1 MQITSYNPHLGLLRS
16 EHCWGEHRTVY
27 SGRSEADVVMTSIR
41 RFGVREMSLSG
52 SGLFLIRQRGFQV
65 ALALWV
71 LISVAVVPLCHGT
84 MPLPIGPH
92 PGKPA
97 AMAISGSIAV
107 IFMVLEIGLVALI
120 TRRRAWPDL
129 AERAPERSVA
139 LRETIALWLYG
150 AFVLLAARFIGL
162 HFFGEGIAMHLN
174 GSLVG
179 ATRVQSP
186 GEVYTWAAYNGVLL
200 ALIPYVV
207 FRMRGYS
214 TQQLSLKSASL
225 KNDVLVI
232 VVVLAF
238 SAGMDMMGS
247 NIFQL
252 TRHQQLVGGLL
263 SFWLHLFGTDLPIMI
278 LIYAIL
284 MPRYFKLFSP
294 MTAYLLGAVSY
305 PTMHIFES
313 GTRYDSIAA
322 AALSLTFVYLLFV
335 PAGLMKS
342 FLTWRTGNAW
352 VHVWAYHAISPHVTV
367 DTRLIVSDFGIK

>member
-1 MQITSYNPHLGLLRS
+1 MTMNERFNGIGWLSRQRALYVAILLWLLLCGAGLLFSRHTPS
-16 EHCWGEHRTVY
+16 FTGL
-27 SGRSEADVVMTSIR
+27 VVGSSRYLVLVVLMFGLVVLLTRKRPVIDLAQRAPESSIAR
-41 RFGVREMSLSG
+41 RET
-52 SGLFLIRQRGFQV
+52 
-65 ALALWV
+65 LAIWAY
-71 LISVAVVPLCHGT
+71 VAVVMLAGR
-84 MPLPIGPH
+84 LIGQH
-92 PGKPA
+92 
-97 AMAISGSIAV
+97 
-107 IFMVLEIGLVALI
+107 L
-120 TRRRAWPDL
+120 
-129 AERAPERSVA
+129 
-139 LRETIALWLYG
+139 
-150 AFVLLAARFIGL
+150 
-162 HFFGEGIAMHLN
+162 FGEGIALHLN

-186 GEVYTWAAYNGVLL
+186 IEVYTWAAYNGILL

-214 TQQLSLKSASL
+214 NEQLSLKSANL
-225 KNDVLVI
+225 KSDLLVI

-252 TRHQQLVGGLL
+252 TRHQQFVGGLM

-278 LIYAIL
+278 VIYSIL
-284 MPRYFKLFSP
+284 MPRYFKLSSP
-294 MTAYLLGAVSY
+294 MTAYLLGAISY
-305 PTMHIFES
+305 PTIHIFES
-313 GTRYDSIAA
+313 GTRYDSIGAA
-322 AALSLTFVYLLFV
+322 AMSLTFVYLLFI

>member
-1 MQITSYNPHLGLLRS
+1 MAMNERFGGIGWVVRQKALYVAILVWLLLCGVGLLFSRLAPFFR
-16 EHCWGEHRTVY
+16 GL
-27 SGRSEADVVMTSIR
+27 VV
-41 RFGVREMSLSG
+41 G
-52 SGLFLIRQRGFQV
+52 SSRYL
-65 ALALWV
+65 V
-71 LISVAVVPLCHGT
+71 LVVL
-84 MPLPIGPH
+84 M
-92 PGKPA
+92 
-97 AMAISGSIAV
+97 
-107 IFMVLEIGLVALI
+107 FGLVALL
-120 TRRRAWPDL
+120 TRKRRVIDL
-129 AERAPERSVA
+129 GQRAPESSTAR
-139 LRETIALWLYG
+139 RET
-150 AFVLLAARFIGL
+150 LAMLCYAAIVMVAGRLIGQHL
-162 HFFGEGIAMHLN
+162 FGEGIALHLN

-186 GEVYTWAAYNGVLL
+186 IEVYTWAAYNGILL

-214 TQQLSLKSASL
+214 NEQLSLKSANL
-225 KNDVLVI
+225 KSDVLVI

-238 SAGMDMMGS
+238 SCGMDMMGP

-252 TRHQQLVGGLL
+252 TRHQQLVGGLM

-278 LIYAIL
+278 FIYSIL
-284 MPRYFKLFSP
+284 MPRYFKMFSP

-313 GTRYDSIAA
+313 GTRYDSMRAA
-322 AALSLTFVYLLFV
+322 AMSLTFVYLLFI

-367 DTRLIVSDFGIK
+367 DTRLIVNDFGIK

>member
-1 MQITSYNPHLGLLRS
+1 MAMNERLKGIGWGVRQRALYVAILVWLLLSGVGLFFSR
-16 EHCWGEHRTVY
+16 HTP
-27 SGRSEADVVMTSIR
+27 
-41 RFGVREMSLSG
+41 RFG
-52 SGLFLIRQRGFQV
+52 
-65 ALALWV
+65 
-71 LISVAVVPLCHGT
+71 
-84 MPLPIGPH
+84 
-92 PGKPA
+92 
-97 AMAISGSIAV
+97 
-107 IFMVLEIGLVALI
+107 GLVIGSSKYLVLVVLMFGLVMLL
-120 TRRRAWPDL
+120 TRKRPVFDL
-129 AERAPERSVA
+129 GQRAPESGIAGREAVA
-139 LRETIALWLYG
+139 MWVY
-150 AFVLLAARFIGL
+150 AATVMVAGRLIGQHL
-162 HFFGEGIAMHLN
+162 FGEGIALHLN

-186 GEVYTWAAYNGVLL
+186 IEVYTWAAYNGILL

-214 TQQLSLKSASL
+214 NDQLSLKSANLTS
-225 KNDVLVI
+225 DVLVI

-238 SAGMDMMGS
+238 SVGMDMMGS

-252 TRHQQLVGGLL
+252 TRHQQLVGGLM

-278 LIYAIL
+278 FLYSIL

-294 MTAYLLGAVSY
+294 MTAFLLGAVSY

-313 GTRYDSIAA
+313 GTRYDSIGAA
-322 AALSLTFVYLLFV
+322 AMSLTFVYLLLI

>member
-1 MQITSYNPHLGLLRS
+1 MGERFSGIGWLVRQRAFYVAILLWLLLCGAGLL
-16 EHCWGEHRTVY
+16 
-27 SGRSEADVVMTSIR
+27 
-41 RFGVREMSLSG
+41 
-52 SGLFLIRQRGFQV
+52 
-65 ALALWV
+65 
-71 LISVAVVPLCHGT
+71 ISRHTP
-84 MPLPIGPH
+84 
-92 PGKPA
+92 
-97 AMAISGSIAV
+97 SYR
-107 IFMVLEIGLVALI
+107 GLVVGSSRYLVLVVLMFGLVMLL
-120 TRRRAWPDL
+120 TRKRPVPDL
-129 AERAPERSVA
+129 AERAPESSIAR
-139 LRETIALWLYG
+139 RET
-150 AFVLLAARFIGL
+150 LAMWAYVAVVMVAGRLIGQHL
-162 HFFGEGIAMHLN
+162 FGEGIALHLN

-186 GEVYTWAAYNGVLL
+186 IEVYTWAAYNGILL

-214 TQQLSLKSASL
+214 NQQLNLKSANL
-225 KNDVLVI
+225 KSDLLVI

-252 TRHQQLVGGLL
+252 TRHQQLIGGLM
-263 SFWLHLFGTDLPIMI
+263 SFWLHLFGTDLPVMVV
-278 LIYAIL
+278 IYSIL

-305 PTMHIFES
+305 PTIHIFES
-313 GTRYDSIAA
+313 GTRYDSIGAA
-322 AALSLTFVYLLFV
+322 AMSLTFVYLLFI

-367 DTRLIVSDFGIK
+367 DTRLIVGDFGIK

>member
-1 MQITSYNPHLGLLRS
+1 MNERFNGVAWVVRQKAFYAAILLWLLLCGVGLLFSRHTPS
-16 EHCWGEHRTVY
+16 YRGL
-27 SGRSEADVVMTSIR
+27 VV
-41 RFGVREMSLSG
+41 G
-52 SGLFLIRQRGFQV
+52 SSKYLMLV
-65 ALALWV
+65 V
-71 LISVAVVPLCHGT
+71 L
-84 MPLPIGPH
+84 M
-92 PGKPA
+92 
-97 AMAISGSIAV
+97 
-107 IFMVLEIGLVALI
+107 FGLVALL
-120 TRRRAWPDL
+120 TRKRPLIDL
-129 AERAPERSVA
+129 ALRAPEGFIAR
-139 LRETIALWLYG
+139 RETLAMWAYAALVMVAGRL
-150 AFVLLAARFIGL
+150 IGQHL
-162 HFFGEGIAMHLN
+162 FGEGIALHLN

-186 GEVYTWAAYNGVLL
+186 IEVYTWAAYNGILL

-214 TQQLSLKSASL
+214 NEQLNLKSANL
-225 KNDVLVI
+225 KSDLLVI
-232 VVVLAF
+232 LVVLAF

-252 TRHQQLVGGLL
+252 TRHQQLVGGLM

-278 LIYAIL
+278 VIYSIL

-313 GTRYDSIAA
+313 GTRYDSIGAA
-322 AALSLTFVYLLFV
+322 AMSLTFVYLLLI

-367 DTRLIVSDFGIK
+367 DTRLIVNDFGIK

>member
-1 MQITSYNPHLGLLRS
+1 MNERFNGIGWLVRQRALYVAILLWLLLSGVGFLFSQYTPRFRGLVVGSS
-16 EHCWGEHRTVY
+16 EYLVL
-27 SGRSEADVVMTSIR
+27 VVLM
-41 RFGVREMSLSG
+41 FGVVSL
-52 SGLFLIRQRGFQV
+52 LTRKRR
-65 ALALWV
+65 
-71 LISVAVVPLCHGT
+71 
-84 MPLPIGPH
+84 
-92 PGKPA
+92 
-97 AMAISGSIAV
+97 V
-107 IFMVLEIGLVALI
+107 I
-120 TRRRAWPDL
+120 DL
-129 AERAPERSVA
+129 AQRAPERSIA
-139 LRETIALWLYG
+139 RRET
-150 AFVLLAARFIGL
+150 LAMWAYAAVVMVAGCLIGQHL
-162 HFFGEGIAMHLN
+162 FDEGIALHLN

-186 GEVYTWAAYNGVLL
+186 TEVYTWAAYNGTLL
-200 ALIPYVV
+200 ALIPYVA

-214 TQQLSLKSASL
+214 NEQLNLKSANL
-225 KNDVLVI
+225 KSDLLVI

-252 TRHQQLVGGLL
+252 TRHQQLVGGLI

-278 LIYAIL
+278 VIYSIL

-313 GTRYDSIAA
+313 GTQYDSIGAA
-322 AALSLTFVYLLFV
+322 AMSLTFVYLLLI

>member
-1 MQITSYNPHLGLLRS
+1 MNEPFSGIRWVVRQRALYLAILLWLFMSGAGLLFSRHTPSFRGLVTGSS
-16 EHCWGEHRTVY
+16 EYLVL
-27 SGRSEADVVMTSIR
+27 VVLM
-41 RFGVREMSLSG
+41 F
-52 SGLFLIRQRGFQV
+52 
-65 ALALWV
+65 
-71 LISVAVVPLCHGT
+71 
-84 MPLPIGPH
+84 
-92 PGKPA
+92 
-97 AMAISGSIAV
+97 
-107 IFMVLEIGLVALI
+107 GLVALL
-120 TRRRAWPDL
+120 TRKRRVINL
-129 AERAPERSVA
+129 AQRAPEYSIAR
-139 LRETIALWLYG
+139 RET
-150 AFVLLAARFIGL
+150 LAMWAYAAVVMVAGRLIGQHL
-162 HFFGEGIAMHLN
+162 FGEGIALHLN

-186 GEVYTWAAYNGVLL
+186 IEVYTWAAYNGILL

-214 TQQLSLKSASL
+214 NQQLSLRSANLKSDL
-225 KNDVLVI
+225 LVI
-232 VVVLAF
+232 MVVLAF
-238 SAGMDMMGS
+238 SVAMDMRGS

-252 TRHQQLVGGLL
+252 TRHQQFVGGLM

-278 LIYAIL
+278 VIYSIL

-305 PTMHIFES
+305 PTIHIFES
-313 GTRYDSIAA
+313 GTRYDSIGAA
-322 AALSLTFVYLLFV
+322 AMSLTFVYLLFT

>member
-1 MQITSYNPHLGLLRS
+1 MAMNERLNGIGWMVRQRALYVSIFLWLLLIGVGFLFSRHAPRFRGLVVGSSEYLVLVVLMFGLVVLLTRKRPVIDLGQRAPDRS
-16 EHCWGEHRTVY
+16 IARREALAIWVY
-27 SGRSEADVVMTSIR
+27 AAVVMVAGR
-41 RFGVREMSLSG
+41 
-52 SGLFLIRQRGFQV
+52 LIGQH
-65 ALALWV
+65 L
-71 LISVAVVPLCHGT
+71 
-84 MPLPIGPH
+84 
-92 PGKPA
+92 
-97 AMAISGSIAV
+97 
-107 IFMVLEIGLVALI
+107 
-120 TRRRAWPDL
+120 
-129 AERAPERSVA
+129 
-139 LRETIALWLYG
+139 
-150 AFVLLAARFIGL
+150 
-162 HFFGEGIAMHLN
+162 FGEGIALHLN

-186 GEVYTWAAYNGVLL
+186 IEVYTWAAYNGILL

-214 TQQLSLKSASL
+214 NEQLSLKSANL
-225 KNDVLVI
+225 KSDVLVI

-238 SAGMDMMGS
+238 SAGMDMTGS

-252 TRHQQLVGGLL
+252 TRHQQLVGGLM

-278 LIYAIL
+278 LIYSIL

-313 GTRYDSIAA
+313 GTRYDSIGAA
-322 AALSLTFVYLLFV
+322 AMSLTFVYLLLI

>member
-1 MQITSYNPHLGLLRS
+1 LAMWAYAAAVMVAGRLIGQHL
-16 EHCWGEHRTVY
+16 
-27 SGRSEADVVMTSIR
+27 
-41 RFGVREMSLSG
+41 
-52 SGLFLIRQRGFQV
+52 
-65 ALALWV
+65 
-71 LISVAVVPLCHGT
+71 
-84 MPLPIGPH
+84 
-92 PGKPA
+92 
-97 AMAISGSIAV
+97 
-107 IFMVLEIGLVALI
+107 
-120 TRRRAWPDL
+120 
-129 AERAPERSVA
+129 
-139 LRETIALWLYG
+139 
-150 AFVLLAARFIGL
+150 
-162 HFFGEGIAMHLN
+162 FGEGIALHLN

-186 GEVYTWAAYNGVLL
+186 IEVYTWAAYNGILL

-214 TQQLSLKSASL
+214 NEQLSLKSANL
-225 KNDVLVI
+225 KSDVLVI

-252 TRHQQLVGGLL
+252 TRHQQLVGGLM

-278 LIYAIL
+278 FLYSIL

-313 GTRYDSIAA
+313 GTRYDSIGAA
-322 AALSLTFVYLLFV
+322 AMSLAFVYLLFV

-367 DTRLIVSDFGIK
+367 DTRLIVSDFGIR

>member
-1 MQITSYNPHLGLLRS
+1 MAINGRFNGIGWMVRQRALYVAMLLWLLLSGVGLLFSR
-16 EHCWGEHRTVY
+16 HTP
-27 SGRSEADVVMTSIR
+27 
-41 RFGVREMSLSG
+41 
-52 SGLFLIRQRGFQV
+52 LFR
-65 ALALWV
+65 
-71 LISVAVVPLCHGT
+71 
-84 MPLPIGPH
+84 
-92 PGKPA
+92 
-97 AMAISGSIAV
+97 
-107 IFMVLEIGLVALI
+107 GLVVGSSEYLVMVVLMFGLVTLL
-120 TRRRAWPDL
+120 TRKRPVIDL
-129 AERAPERSVA
+129 GQRAPERGIAGREALAMWAYAAVVMVA
-139 LRETIALWLYG
+139 GRL
-150 AFVLLAARFIGL
+150 IGQHL
-162 HFFGEGIAMHLN
+162 FGEGIALHLN

-186 GEVYTWAAYNGVLL
+186 IEVYMWAAYNGILL

-214 TQQLSLKSASL
+214 NEQLSLKSANL
-225 KNDVLVI
+225 KSDVLVI

-238 SAGMDMMGS
+238 SAGLDMRGT

-252 TRHQQLVGGLL
+252 TRHQQLVGGLM

-278 LIYAIL
+278 LIYSIL

-313 GTRYDSIAA
+313 GTRYDSLRAA
-322 AALSLTFVYLLFV
+322 AMSLTFVYLLFI
-335 PAGLMKS
+335 PPGLMKS

>member
-1 MQITSYNPHLGLLRS
+1 MAMNERLKGIGWVVRQRALYVAILVWLLLSGVGLFFSR
-16 EHCWGEHRTVY
+16 HTP
-27 SGRSEADVVMTSIR
+27 
-41 RFGVREMSLSG
+41 RFG
-52 SGLFLIRQRGFQV
+52 
-65 ALALWV
+65 
-71 LISVAVVPLCHGT
+71 
-84 MPLPIGPH
+84 
-92 PGKPA
+92 
-97 AMAISGSIAV
+97 
-107 IFMVLEIGLVALI
+107 GLVIGSSKYLVLVVLMFGLVMLL
-120 TRRRAWPDL
+120 TRKRPVFDL
-129 AERAPERSVA
+129 GQRAPESGIAGREAVA
-139 LRETIALWLYG
+139 MWVY
-150 AFVLLAARFIGL
+150 AATVMVAGRLIGQHL
-162 HFFGEGIAMHLN
+162 FGEGIALHLN

-186 GEVYTWAAYNGVLL
+186 IEVYTWAAYNGILL

-214 TQQLSLKSASL
+214 NDQLSLESANLTS
-225 KNDVLVI
+225 DVLVI

-238 SAGMDMMGS
+238 SVGMDMMGS

-252 TRHQQLVGGLL
+252 TRHQQLVGGLM

-278 LIYAIL
+278 FLYSIL

-294 MTAYLLGAVSY
+294 MTAFLLGAVSY

-313 GTRYDSIAA
+313 GTRYDSIRAA
-322 AALSLTFVYLLFV
+322 AMSLTFVYLLLI

>member
-1 MQITSYNPHLGLLRS
+1 MAMNERFDGIGWVVRQRALHVAILL
-16 EHCWGEHRTVY
+16 WL
-27 SGRSEADVVMTSIR
+27 I
-41 RFGVREMSLSG
+41 LSG
-52 SGLFLIRQRGFQV
+52 AGFLFSRRTPRFR
-65 ALALWV
+65 
-71 LISVAVVPLCHGT
+71 
-84 MPLPIGPH
+84 
-92 PGKPA
+92 
-97 AMAISGSIAV
+97 
-107 IFMVLEIGLVALI
+107 GLVAGSSEYLVLVVLMFGLVVLL
-120 TRRRAWPDL
+120 TRKRPVIDL
-129 AERAPERSVA
+129 AQRAPESSIARGETLAMWAYAAVVMVA
-139 LRETIALWLYG
+139 GRL
-150 AFVLLAARFIGL
+150 IGQHL
-162 HFFGEGIAMHLN
+162 FGEGIALHLN

-186 GEVYTWAAYNGVLL
+186 IEVYTWAFYNGILL

-214 TQQLSLKSASL
+214 NEQLSLKSANL
-225 KNDVLVI
+225 KSDLLVI

-252 TRHQQLVGGLL
+252 TRHQQLVGGLM

-278 LIYAIL
+278 VLYSIL

-305 PTMHIFES
+305 PTIHIFES
-313 GTRYDSIAA
+313 GTRYDSIGAA
-322 AALSLTFVYLLFV
+322 AMSLTFVYLLLI

-367 DTRLIVSDFGIK
+367 DTRLIVRDFGIE